1 MITQNDMN
9 KLLED
14 VNRVLK
20 TLDERLKVL
29 EDQVTK
35 TTTKKTAAST

>member
-20 TLDERLKVL
+20 TLDERIKIL
-29 EDQVTK
+29 EEQATK
-35 TTTKKTAAST
+35 TTTKKTASSA

>member
-20 TLDERLKVL
+20 TLDERIKIL
-29 EDQVTK
+29 EEQVTK
-35 TTTKKTAAST
+35 TTTKKTASSA